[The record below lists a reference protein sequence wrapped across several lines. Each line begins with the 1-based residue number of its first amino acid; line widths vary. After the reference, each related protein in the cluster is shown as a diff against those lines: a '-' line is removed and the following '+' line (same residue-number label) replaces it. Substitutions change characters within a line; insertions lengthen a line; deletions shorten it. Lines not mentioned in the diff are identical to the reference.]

1 MILKI
6 FYKPYVRIK
15 CNFEL
20 PDMVLECGQTF
31 CKVMQGE
38 AEYWLLEYGTPY
50 LTGVGPYVN
59 DQLWGK

>member
-1 MILKI
+1 
-6 FYKPYVRIK
+6 
-15 CNFEL
+15 
-20 PDMVLECGQTF
+20 MVLECGQTF

-59 DQLWGK
+59 DQLSGKYH